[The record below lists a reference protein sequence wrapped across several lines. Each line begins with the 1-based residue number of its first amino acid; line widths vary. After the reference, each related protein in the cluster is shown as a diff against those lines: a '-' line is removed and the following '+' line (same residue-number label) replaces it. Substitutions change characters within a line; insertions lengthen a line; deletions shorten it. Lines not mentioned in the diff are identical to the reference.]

1 MNPLRR
7 SPAPSSKANQRSLI
21 NVPNTLCA
29 IRLVG
34 ACAMVPIALANQ
46 PQWFLALFLVT
57 ALTDWI
63 DGKLAIWLN
72 QRTEIGARL
81 DSIADAAMYGALLFG
96 LGWLKGD
103 VIWPEW
109 PWIAAA
115 LLSYAATMAT
125 GAIKFRQWPSYH
137 AYSAKLAWLATV
149 LAAVALLAEW
159 ADPAAWPL
167 RVAMAVVTA
176 ANIESLLIT
185 LISTEYRVDV
195 PS

>member
-1 MNPLRR
+1 
-7 SPAPSSKANQRSLI
+7 
-21 NVPNTLCA
+21 
-29 IRLVG
+29 
-34 ACAMVPIALANQ
+34 
-46 PQWFLALFLVT
+46 
-57 ALTDWI
+57 
-63 DGKLAIWLN
+63 
-72 QRTEIGARL
+72 
-81 DSIADAAMYGALLFG
+81 ALLFG

-149 LAAVALLAEW
+149 LAAVALLAEL

-195 PS
+195 PSLWHALNQRSSPDNDTAD